1 MYCIKSIL
9 IKLMKKYV
17 LIILASLPGYTLM
30 AQMDHY
36 WSWHFN
42 TKSALASG
50 AVVGGPADVSSIYYN
65 PALIARTTESQ
76 LAVSPSL
83 FTIDGINYENA
94 FGQGLHAVKPL
105 FQVQTPFISYTRNT
119 KNDTKLEFSY
129 FTNNSDMLNLTFNHS
144 SEIDI
149 LSQSDGV
156 ESYNGE
162 VQFRKDYVDR
172 WFGLGIS
179 KIVSDKI
186 SLGLSTFVSVKDL
199 RYELEQTLRA
209 FSESDS
215 VIIDG
220 ISQVGYVAAYTDR
233 ELIRSFEGR
242 LLFKGGIHFQGD
254 NWGFGLTIRS
264 PSIHIAG
271 VSGTKKEVSR
281 INIYNPSD
289 GSPAVDSAYVSYLDY
304 QDGEKIKLKDPFSV
318 SFGFEYDHPRNK
330 NSILFS
336 LEYFYAIDAYK
347 LTNVST
353 ENVQATNKAAVNFG
367 DPYQNLYHG
376 ANQVLNVAFG
386 YHFYINKS
394 VSTYTGLRTDFS
406 SMKQFNKENE
416 SLRTI
421 SNINSDAYHFTIG
434 AEFRIK
440 KADFVIGLQYTRA
453 REENQPQIIN
463 LSNPLEYIPETGEAL
478 QGIRTDTMQIK
489 QNAIGLFIGL
499 TFNILTGQGS

>member
-1 MYCIKSIL
+1 MR
-9 IKLMKKYV
+9 KYF
-17 LIILASLPGYTLM
+17 LIILTCLPAYGAM

-65 PALIARTTESQ
+65 PALIARTSESQ
-76 LAVSPSL
+76 LAVSPNL
-83 FTIDGINYENA
+83 FTIDRINYENA

-119 KNDTKLEFSY
+119 KNDTKIEFSY
-129 FTNNSDMLNLTFNHS
+129 FTNNADKLNLTFNHS

-149 LSQSDGV
+149 LSQADGV

-162 VQFRKDYVDR
+162 VKFRKDYVDR

-186 SLGLSTFVSVKDL
+186 SIGLSTFASVKDL
-199 RYELEQTLRA
+199 RYELEQSIRA
-209 FSESDS
+209 FSERDT

-220 ISQVGYVAAYTDR
+220 ISQAGYVAAYSDR
-233 ELIRSFEGR
+233 ELIRSWEGR
-242 LLFKGGIHFQGD
+242 LLFKGGIHYQGE
-254 NWGFGLTIRS
+254 NWGLGLSIRS

-271 VSGTKKEVSR
+271 VSGVKKEVSR
-281 INIYNPSD
+281 INIYNPAD
-289 GSPAVDSAYVSYLDY
+289 GSPVVDSAYVSY
-304 QDGEKIKLKDPFSV
+304 QDDEKIKLKDPFSV
-318 SFGFEYDHPRNK
+318 SFGFEYDPPGNG

-336 LEYFYAIDAYK
+336 MEYFYGIDAYK
-347 LTNVST
+347 LTNINS
-353 ENVQATNKAAVNFG
+353 ENVQATNKSALNFE
-367 DPYQNLYHG
+367 DPYQRDLYHG
-376 ANQVLNVAFG
+376 ANQVLNVALG
-386 YHFYINKS
+386 YHFYVNENIS
-394 VSTYTGLRTDFS
+394 AFTGARTDFS

-421 SNINSDAYHFTIG
+421 SNINSDAYHVTIG
-434 AEFRIK
+434 GEFIIK
-440 KADFVIGLQYTRA
+440 KLDFVLGLQYTRA
-453 REENQPQIIN
+453 REDNQPQIIN
-463 LSNPLEYIPETGEAL
+463 LNNPLEFIPATGEAL
-478 QGIRTDTMQIK
+478 QGLRTDTMQIK

-499 TFNILTGQGS
+499 TFNILTGKG

>member
-1 MYCIKSIL
+1 
-9 IKLMKKYV
+9 
-17 LIILASLPGYTLM
+17 M

-76 LAVSPSL
+76 LAVNPSL
-83 FTIDGINYENA
+83 FTIEGINYENA

-105 FQVQTPFISYTRNT
+105 FEIQTPFISYTRNT
-119 KNDTKLEFSY
+119 KNDMKLEFSY
-129 FTNNSDMLNLTFNHS
+129 FTNNSDMLNLTFNHT

-149 LSQSDGV
+149 LSQADGL

-186 SLGLSTFVSVKDL
+186 SLGLSTFASVKDL
-199 RYELEQTLRA
+199 RYELEQNLLA

-220 ISQVGYVAAYTDR
+220 ISQAGYVAAYSDR
-233 ELIRSFEGR
+233 ELIRSWEGR
-242 LLFKGGIHFQGD
+242 LLFKGGIHFQCE
-254 NWGFGLTIRS
+254 NWGIGLTIRS

-271 VSGTKKEVSR
+271 ASSVKKEVSR

-289 GSPAVDSAYVSYLDY
+289 GLPVVDSAYVSY
-304 QDGEKIKLKDPFSV
+304 QDAEKIKLKDPFSV
-318 SFGFEYDHPRNK
+318 SFGFEYDHPRNE

-336 LEYFYAIDAYK
+336 LEYFYGIDAYK
-347 LTNVST
+347 LTNINT
-353 ENVQATNKAAVNFG
+353 ENVQATNKSAVDFG
-367 DPYQNLYHG
+367 DSYQTNLYHG

-386 YHFYINKS
+386 YHFFINKNF
-394 VSTYTGLRTDFS
+394 STFTGLRTDFS
-406 SMKQFNKENE
+406 SMKQFKKENE

-421 SNINSDAYHFTIG
+421 SNINSDAYHVTVG
-434 AEFRIK
+434 GEFLIK
-440 KADFVIGLQYTRA
+440 QVDFVIGFQYSRA
-453 REENQPQIIN
+453 REKNQPQIIN
-463 LSNPLEYIPETGEAL
+463 LSNPLEYIPATGEAL
-478 QGIRTDTMQIK
+478 QGIRTNTMQIK
-489 QNAIGLFIGL
+489 RNAIGLFIGL
-499 TFNILTGQGS
+499 TYNILTGQGS